1 MSVLELLKP
10 QVDATIDAL
19 AQTEFRVDPIAGELF
34 SRLVS
39 VLSSAYKR
47 HGAII
52 ERSIVEALSAQER
65 YEVWQV
71 DKFGVQQQALSTV
84 AAAGNAHATLDD
96 THLPYV
102 GDEQGDSH
110 LQLDAVVFDH
120 ESGSVSAYEI
130 KRGNGAFDAGKQ
142 RSMKRDALLAKI
154 LLRQHCVGRGHDA
167 VSSRAHV
174 IFYYGVRSIPAPMG
188 IIGEELDEH
197 FGAPIYEQ
205 VEEVNAYFRTRLFE
219 IISR

>member
-10 QVDATIDAL
+10 QVDATIETLSAV
-19 AQTEFRVDPIAGELF
+19 EFRVDPIAGELF

-52 ERSIVEALSAQER
+52 EQAIVEALGAEQR
-65 YEVWQV
+65 YDVWQV
-71 DKFGVQQQALSTV
+71 NRFGVQQQALSTV
-84 AAAGNAHATLDD
+84 AAAGNSPATLDD

-110 LQLDAVVFDH
+110 LQLDAVIFDH
-120 ESGSVSAYEI
+120 QTQTVAAYEI

-154 LLRQHCVGRGHDA
+154 LLRQHCIGRGHNA
-167 VSSRAHV
+167 VNSRAHV

-197 FGAPIYEQ
+197 FGVPIYEQ